1 VYTFSRR
8 GARRLFRDFPSVSV
22 HAEYPFTFGFGPL
35 GMRLPLWIRRPL
47 GRIIGWH
54 LMITAVR

>member
-8 GARRLFRDFPSVSV
+8 DVKRLFGAFSTVSV
-22 HAEYPFTFGFGPL
+22 QAAYPFTYGFGPL
-35 GMRLPLWIRRPL
+35 CTRLPLWIRRPL
-47 GRIIGWH
+47 GRLMGWH